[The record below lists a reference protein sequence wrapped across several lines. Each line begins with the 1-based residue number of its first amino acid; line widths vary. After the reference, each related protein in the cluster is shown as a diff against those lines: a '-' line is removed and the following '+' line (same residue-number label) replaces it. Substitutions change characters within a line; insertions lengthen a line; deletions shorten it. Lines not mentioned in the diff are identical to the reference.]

1 MRKLLKYD
9 FNEIFK
15 IWWIG
20 TVAVIATSALGA
32 ACLRVLLQMFESE
45 TVDSLP
51 MTLIAISCMLGVVA
65 SYFAIIGYAL
75 VVLFS
80 VMKRFYCHLFTDEG
94 YLTFTLPVKRSAL
107 LGSKVL
113 AAFLINMMSLVVEVV
128 CLGFFFVAI
137 YSFSPFVRH
146 ELLQTL
152 AWGFE
157 ELSLVTHGFL
167 PVYMA
172 EFVLYLLASS
182 LFGTLFGF
190 LCITI
195 GSIVAKR
202 QKILASI
209 GIYYAGNMAVSG
221 ATQIVFTIL
230 SNVSFLFFENF
241 SGSTRELVAL
251 ALIGLFFVL
260 AMAGL
265 AVLCWFLILRLLKR
279 RLNLA

>member
-9 FNEIFK
+9 FKEIFK
-15 IWWIG
+15 IWWIA
-20 TVAVIATSALGA
+20 TVAAIATSALGA
-32 ACLRVLLQMFESE
+32 MCLRVLLEMVETN

-51 MTLIAISCMLGVVA
+51 MTLIMISCVLGIAA
-65 SYFAIIGYAL
+65 SYFALIAYSV
-75 VVLFS
+75 VVLFFI
-80 VMKRFYCHLFTDEG
+80 MKRFYCHLFTDEG

-107 LGSKVL
+107 LGSKL
-113 AAFLINMMSLVVEVV
+113 LTAFFVNAMSTVIELL
-128 CLGFFFVAI
+128 CLGFYLAALFS
-137 YSFSPFVRH
+137 YSPFIRH
-146 ELLQTL
+146 ELLQALQDMFGEL
-152 AWGFE
+152 A
-157 ELSLVTHGFL
+157 LVTNGFL
-167 PVYMA
+167 PVYIA

-209 GIYYAGNMAVSG
+209 GIYYAGNVVVSG

-260 AMAGL
+260 VMGGL
-265 AVLCWFLILRLLKR
+265 ALLCWFLILRLLKR